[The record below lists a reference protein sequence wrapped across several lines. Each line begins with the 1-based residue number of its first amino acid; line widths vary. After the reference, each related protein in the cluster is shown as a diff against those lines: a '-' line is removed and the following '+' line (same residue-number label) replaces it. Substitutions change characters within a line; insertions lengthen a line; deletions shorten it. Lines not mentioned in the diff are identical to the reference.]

1 MPDPVVAPPAA
12 TVPVAPPVAPAIPV
26 VATVTAADL
35 MKRASLAP
43 IVLSPVPATDLR
55 ATANLDDIKDPVARA
70 VVEKRLVE
78 MERGLNTK
86 FQSLAEERRVLEAD
100 RTRSNTWTPQRV
112 LEASKDPNFVA
123 AAQEALKT
131 QAPTSF
137 EGTTE
142 QWSVLTPAEKT
153 AFAMVEKTSRDTQS
167 QLQQMLHAQAH
178 EKVRTRFPDY
188 DPAVVDRSMQTII
201 DGKLSPEAINEFV
214 WKAANF
220 DRYVEQS
227 YQFGLTDRNGSL
239 QEKIAGSS
247 PRTTLTVQ
255 SNESGVTPVAGERSK
270 AYFVRIAE
278 ERLRQQKLG
287 VR

>member
-1 MPDPVVAPPAA
+1 MPDPVAAPPAA
-12 TVPVAPPVAPAIPV
+12 TPVAPPVAPLVPV
-26 VATVTAADL
+26 AEAGTAAEL
-35 MKRASLAP
+35 IRRASLAP
-43 IVLSPVPATDLR
+43 ILTTPVPASDLR
-55 ATANLDDIKDPVARA
+55 STANLDDIKDPVARA

-86 FQSLAEERRVLEAD
+86 FQSLAEDRRTLEAD

-112 LEASKDPNFVA
+112 LDASKDPNFVA

-153 AFAMVEKTSRDTQS
+153 AFAMVEKDSRDTKS

-178 EKVRTRFPDY
+178 EKVKTRFPDY
-188 DPAVVDRSMQTII
+188 DPALVDRSMQTII
-201 DGKLSPEAINEFV
+201 DGRLSPEAINEFV

-239 QEKIAGSS
+239 QEKISGSS
-247 PRTTLTVQ
+247 PRTTLTVS

-278 ERLRQQKLG
+278 ERLKQQKLG
-287 VR
+287 AR